1 MKKTE
6 KLNFSRKQLIQ
17 FLLIVSNSQLVY
29 AFIAI
34 RSVLYDPFLEVLG
47 VNNTQFG
54 VLMGFI
60 GLITT
65 FGNIALG
72 WVQDRFS
79 TRKVLAVNSFVY
91 GVLAMLIAIL
101 PSSPFWLLTVIFIGF
116 GFTGDALYW
125 ASVLKSVR
133 NLAPE
138 TKQATAFG
146 FMEFIRGGWEF
157 LTNALAVAIYT
168 WLGYTLFGMK
178 VAMGVNAGLTILS
191 ALAIWFFVPEENL
204 LRTEVSREKTKLAF
218 KGFIQVLKMPAV
230 WMTGLAAS
238 CVYATFA
245 AVNTYFVP
253 YLKNVYLLPI
263 AWVSIFGLINGSVTR
278 LTAGPIAGLISDSAF
293 KSSAHLMKLC
303 YGVLTVLLA
312 IALFL
317 PKQASVFIPAAI
329 VLILVSITCFLIRGV
344 YYSPIGEMGVPKEM
358 GAAAM
363 SVASFI
369 GYSPSFWAYPVYGS
383 VIDHFPAEKAY
394 SIIFIILIGLALLGF
409 TLNYFI
415 GRRIVAHRE
424 SNPDSAV

>member
-1 MKKTE
+1 MGNKLS
-6 KLNFSRKQLIQ
+6 KLNFSRKQLVQ

-34 RSVLYDPFLEVLG
+34 RSVLYDPFLEALG

-65 FGNIALG
+65 FGNIAFG

-91 GVLAMLIAIL
+91 GILALFVAVM
-101 PSSPFWLLTVIFIGF
+101 PQSPFFILTVVFIGF

-133 NLAPE
+133 NIAPE

-146 FMEFIRGGWEF
+146 IMEFIRGGWEF
-157 LTNALAVAIYT
+157 ITNALAVAVYT
-168 WLGYTLFGMK
+168 WLGYTIFGMK
-178 VAMGVNAGLTILS
+178 VAMGINAGLTILS
-191 ALAIWFFVPEENL
+191 ALTIWFFVPEENL
-204 LRTEVSREKTKLAF
+204 LQTNVSREKTRLAF
-218 KGFIQVLKMPAV
+218 KGFLQVLRMPAV

-263 AWVSIFGLINGSVTR
+263 AWVSIFGLINGSITR
-278 LTAGPIAGLISDSAF
+278 LTAGPVAGFISDYAF
-293 KSSAHLMKLC
+293 KSSAHLMKIC
-303 YGVLTVLLA
+303 YAVLTILLA
-312 IALFL
+312 VALLL
-317 PKQASVFIPAAI
+317 PKQSSVFIPAAI

-369 GYSPSFWAYPVYGS
+369 GYSPSFWAYPIYGS
-383 VIDHFPAEKAY
+383 VIDRFPSAKAY
-394 SIIFIILIGLALLGF
+394 SIIFIILIGLAILGF
-409 TLNYFI
+409 TLNFFLGKKI
-415 GRRIVAHRE
+415 LEHRE
-424 SNPDSAV
+424 SNKAGV

>member
-1 MKKTE
+1 MKKAE
-6 KLNFSRKQLIQ
+6 KLNFSRKQLVQ

-191 ALAIWFFVPEENL
+191 ALTIWFFVPEENL

-317 PKQASVFIPAAI
+317 PKQASVFILAAI

-415 GRRIVAHRE
+415 GKRIVAHRE
-424 SNPDSAV
+424 SNPDPVV

>member
-191 ALAIWFFVPEENL
+191 ALTIWFFVPEENL

>member
-178 VAMGVNAGLTILS
+178 VAMGINAGLTILS
-191 ALAIWFFVPEENL
+191 ALTIWFFVPEENL
-204 LRTEVSREKTKLAF
+204 LKTEVSREKTKLAF

-278 LTAGPIAGLISDSAF
+278 LTAGPIAGMISDSTF

>member
-1 MKKTE
+1 
-6 KLNFSRKQLIQ
+6 
-17 FLLIVSNSQLVY
+17 
-29 AFIAI
+29 
-34 RSVLYDPFLEVLG
+34 
-47 VNNTQFG
+47 
-54 VLMGFI
+54 
-60 GLITT
+60 
-65 FGNIALG
+65 
-72 WVQDRFS
+72 
-79 TRKVLAVNSFVY
+79 
-91 GVLAMLIAIL
+91 
-101 PSSPFWLLTVIFIGF
+101 
-116 GFTGDALYW
+116 
-125 ASVLKSVR
+125 
-133 NLAPE
+133 
-138 TKQATAFG
+138 
-146 FMEFIRGGWEF
+146 MEFIRGGWEF

-191 ALAIWFFVPEENL
+191 ALTIWFFVPEENL
-204 LRTEVSREKTKLAF
+204 LKTEVSSEKTKLAF
-218 KGFIQVLKMPAV
+218 KGFLQVLKMPAV

-263 AWVSIFGLINGSVTR
+263 AWVSIFGLVNGSVTR

-303 YGVLTVLLA
+303 YGILTVLLA

-383 VIDHFPAEKAY
+383 VIDHFQAEKAY
-394 SIIFIILIGLALLGF
+394 NIIFIILIGLAILGF

-424 SNPDSAV
+424 ANPDPAA

>member
-1 MKKTE
+1 MGNKLS
-6 KLNFSRKQLIQ
+6 KLNFSRKQLVQ

-34 RSVLYDPFLEVLG
+34 RSVLYDPFLEALG

-65 FGNIALG
+65 FGNIAFG

-91 GVLAMLIAIL
+91 GILALFVAVM
-101 PSSPFWLLTVIFIGF
+101 PQSPFFILTVVFIGF

-133 NLAPE
+133 NIAPE

-146 FMEFIRGGWEF
+146 IMEFIRGGWEF
-157 LTNALAVAIYT
+157 ITNALAVAVYT
-168 WLGYTLFGMK
+168 WLGYTIFGMK
-178 VAMGVNAGLTILS
+178 VAMGINAGLTILS
-191 ALAIWFFVPEENL
+191 ALTIWFFVPEENL
-204 LRTEVSREKTKLAF
+204 LQTNVSREKTRLAF
-218 KGFIQVLKMPAV
+218 KGFLQVLRMPAV

-263 AWVSIFGLINGSVTR
+263 AWVSIFGLINGSFTR
-278 LTAGPIAGLISDSAF
+278 LTAGPIAGFISDSAF

-303 YGVLTVLLA
+303 YAILTVLLSV
-312 IALFL
+312 ALLL

-369 GYSPSFWAYPVYGS
+369 GYSPSFWAYPIYGA
-383 VIDHFPAEKAY
+383 VIDKFPSEKAY
-394 SIIFIILIGLALLGF
+394 SIIFIILIGLAILGF
-409 TLNYFI
+409 TLNFFLGKKI
-415 GRRIVAHRE
+415 LEQRE
-424 SNPDSAV
+424 SNKAGV

>member
-1 MKKTE
+1 MGNKLS
-6 KLNFSRKQLIQ
+6 KLNFSRKQLVQ

-34 RSVLYDPFLEVLG
+34 RSVLYDPFLEALG

-65 FGNIALG
+65 FGNIAFG

-91 GVLAMLIAIL
+91 GILALFVAVM
-101 PSSPFWLLTVIFIGF
+101 PRSPFFILTVVFIGF

-133 NLAPE
+133 NIAPE
-138 TKQATAFG
+138 TKQVMAFG
-146 FMEFIRGGWEF
+146 IMEFIRGGWEF
-157 LTNALAVAIYT
+157 ITNALAVAVYT
-168 WLGYTLFGMK
+168 WLGYTIFGMK
-178 VAMGVNAGLTILS
+178 VAMGINAGLTILS
-191 ALAIWFFVPEENL
+191 ALTIWFFVPEENL
-204 LRTEVSREKTKLAF
+204 LQTNVSREKTRLAF
-218 KGFIQVLKMPAV
+218 KGFLQVLRMPAV

-263 AWVSIFGLINGSVTR
+263 AWVSIFGLINGSFTR
-278 LTAGPIAGLISDSAF
+278 LTAGPIAGFISDSAF

-303 YGVLTVLLA
+303 YAILTVLLSV
-312 IALFL
+312 ALLL

-358 GAAAM
+358 DAAAM
-363 SVASFI
+363 SVTSFI
-369 GYSPSFWAYPVYGS
+369 GYSPSF
-383 VIDHFPAEKAY
+383 
-394 SIIFIILIGLALLGF
+394 
-409 TLNYFI
+409 
-415 GRRIVAHRE
+415 
-424 SNPDSAV
+424 

>member
-1 MKKTE
+1 MGNKLS
-6 KLNFSRKQLIQ
+6 KLNFSRKQLVQ

-34 RSVLYDPFLEVLG
+34 RSVLYDPFLEALG

-65 FGNIALG
+65 FGNIAFG

-91 GVLAMLIAIL
+91 GILALFVAIM
-101 PSSPFWLLTVIFIGF
+101 PHSPFFILAVVFIGF

-133 NLAPE
+133 NIAPE

-146 FMEFIRGGWEF
+146 IMEFIRGGWEF
-157 LTNALAVAIYT
+157 ITNALAVAVYT
-168 WLGYTLFGMK
+168 WLGYTIFGMK
-178 VAMGVNAGLTILS
+178 VAMGINAGLTILS
-191 ALAIWFFVPEENL
+191 ALTIWFFVPEENL
-204 LRTEVSREKTKLAF
+204 LQTNVSREKTRLAF
-218 KGFIQVLKMPAV
+218 KGFLRVLRMPAV

-263 AWVSIFGLINGSVTR
+263 AWVSVFGLINGSFTR
-278 LTAGPIAGLISDSAF
+278 LTAGPIAGFISDSAF

-303 YGVLTVLLA
+303 YAVLTVLLA
-312 IALFL
+312 VALFL

-369 GYSPSFWAYPVYGS
+369 GYSPSFWAYPIYGS
-383 VIDHFPAEKAY
+383 VIDKFPSEKAY
-394 SIIFIILIGLALLGF
+394 SIIFMILIGLAILGF
-409 TLNYFI
+409 TLNFFLGKKI
-415 GRRIVAHRE
+415 LAHRE
-424 SNPDSAV
+424 LDKADI

>member
-1 MKKTE
+1 MGNKLS
-6 KLNFSRKQLIQ
+6 KLNFSRKQLVQ

-34 RSVLYDPFLEVLG
+34 RSVLYDPFLEALG

-65 FGNIALG
+65 FGNIAFG

-91 GVLAMLIAIL
+91 GILALFVAVM
-101 PSSPFWLLTVIFIGF
+101 PQSPFFILTVVFIGF

-133 NLAPE
+133 NIAPE

-146 FMEFIRGGWEF
+146 IMEFIRGGWEF
-157 LTNALAVAIYT
+157 ITNALAVAVYT
-168 WLGYTLFGMK
+168 WLGYTIFGMK
-178 VAMGVNAGLTILS
+178 VAMGINAGLTILS
-191 ALAIWFFVPEENL
+191 ALTIWFFVPEENL
-204 LRTEVSREKTKLAF
+204 LQTNVSREKTRLAF
-218 KGFIQVLKMPAV
+218 KGFLQVLRMPAV

-263 AWVSIFGLINGSVTR
+263 AWVSIFGLINGSFTR
-278 LTAGPIAGLISDSAF
+278 LTAGPIAGFISDSAF

-303 YGVLTVLLA
+303 YAILTVLLSV
-312 IALFL
+312 ALLL

-369 GYSPSFWAYPVYGS
+369 GYSPSF
-383 VIDHFPAEKAY
+383 
-394 SIIFIILIGLALLGF
+394 
-409 TLNYFI
+409 
-415 GRRIVAHRE
+415 
-424 SNPDSAV
+424 